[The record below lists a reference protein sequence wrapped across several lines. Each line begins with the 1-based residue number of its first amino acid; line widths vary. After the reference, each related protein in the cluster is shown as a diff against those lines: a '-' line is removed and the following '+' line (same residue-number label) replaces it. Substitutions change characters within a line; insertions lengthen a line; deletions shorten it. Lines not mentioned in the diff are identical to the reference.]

1 MPSSHQVAAGV
12 TATAATTAVGERSLG
27 RSSSSSNMGSV
38 NNALVENGLD
48 FRQTQMSASMS
59 NNPIALAT
67 HGGMG

>member
-27 RSSSSSNMGSV
+27 RSSNMGSV